1 MDLSKAFDTIDHE
14 ILITEMEHY
23 GIKNLESQWFKSYL
37 SDRKQYVEFNNTQSA
52 TEIITTGVPQGS
64 ILGPL
69 LFLIYIN
76 DLAMASD
83 TFTPIMYAD
92 DTTLLST
99 LDDFNGNQITNPNSI
114 QINGELTKVMDW
126 LTVNKLSLNIKK
138 HKNDDFFSKQRILK
152 TTEIPS
158 VIINHMPIER
168 VTFFKFL
175 GVIIDSNITWSH
187 HMHINYIMY
196 ISNTLTRIC
205 GVLSRLKHYV
215 PVLILKIIYNSLFLS
230 HLNYG
235 ITACGFNVGPRIK
248 TLQKRKSDSYLMLSI
263 ILIPLQGLRI
273 FNYYRQ
279 WTFSS

>member
-1 MDLSKAFDTIDHE
+1 MF
-14 ILITEMEHY
+14 
-23 GIKNLESQWFKSYL
+23 QSYL

-64 ILGPL
+64 RLGPL

-83 TFTPIMYAD
+83 KFTPIMYAD

-114 QINGELTKVMDW
+114 QINAELTKVMDW

-138 HKNDDFFSKQRILK
+138 KDFCSKQRMLK

-168 VTFFKFL
+168 VTCFKCI
-175 GVIIDSNITWSH
+175 GVIIDSNLLWSH
-187 HMHINYIMY
+187 HINYI
-196 ISNTLTRIC
+196 SNKLTRIC

-215 PVLILKIIYNSLFLS
+215 PVLILKIICNSLFLS

-235 ITACGFNVGPRIK
+235 ITAWGFNVGPRIK
-248 TLQKRKSDSYLMLSI
+248 TLQKKAIR
-263 ILIPLQGLRI
+263 LISNAKYNSHTTPMFNNLQLLQAVDIFKPASNSFINVRI
-273 FNYYRQ
+273 E
-279 WTFSS
+279 